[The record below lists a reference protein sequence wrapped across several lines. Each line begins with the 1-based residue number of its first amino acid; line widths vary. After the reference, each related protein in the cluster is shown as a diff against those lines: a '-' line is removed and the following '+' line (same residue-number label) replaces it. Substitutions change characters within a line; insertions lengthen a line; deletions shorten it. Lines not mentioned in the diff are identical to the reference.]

1 MKGAGKM
8 LQTDIHADDYAL
20 TVNTSKDMLS
30 CMKKGQ
36 LDSISIVPNMSCFDE
51 CMELLYASIPLLPFL
66 PKMSVHLDFVEG
78 RCLAGASHVPL
89 LAEAGSGLM
98 KLSWGG
104 VFTLSYLPWK
114 RRMAKVQL
122 KKEIK
127 AQIEKVQA
135 AVVHA
140 MEIAMEYG
148 VGCAQH
154 GIRIDSHQHA
164 HMIPVAWDALTEVIA
179 EEKYKVEYIRNSKE
193 VLGAF
198 LSEVSLWK
206 TYRPINFVKNRL
218 LSLYSYKADRYAKA
232 HHLDQMYLWGLIM
245 SGHMDCDRIVILYP
259 KIALKAKKDNRT
271 LEILFHP
278 GLTLPEEV
286 SNEIGEEAA
295 EDFYLREDRHV
306 EMEAVDKI
314 RTLTS

>member
-1 MKGAGKM
+1 MYT
-8 LQTDIHADDYAL
+8 TDIHADDYAL

-30 CMKKGQ
+30 CMKKGE

-51 CMELLYASIPLLPFL
+51 CMELLYASIPSLPFL

-78 RCLAGASHVPL
+78 RCLAGAEQAPL
-89 LAEAGSGLM
+89 LAEEKSGVM
-98 KLSWGG
+98 RLSWGG
-104 VFTLSYLPWK
+104 VFSLSYLPWK
-114 RRMAKVQL
+114 RHMAKVQL
-122 KKEIK
+122 KREIK

-135 AVVHA
+135 AVVYA
-140 MEIAMEYG
+140 IEIAKEHG
-148 VGCAQH
+148 IDCKQQ

-164 HMIPVAWDALTEVIA
+164 HMIPIVWDALTEVIA

-193 VLGAF
+193 MLYVF

-218 LSLYSYKADRYAKA
+218 LSFYAHKADRYAKE
-232 HHLDQMYLWGLIM
+232 HHMDQMYLWGLIM
-245 SGHMDCDRIVILYP
+245 SGHMDYDRIVRLYP
-259 KIALKAKKDNRT
+259 KIAMKAQKNNRT

-286 SNEIGEEAA
+286 SEEIGEEAA
-295 EDFYLREDRHV
+295 RDFYLRNDRHV
-306 EMEAVDKI
+306 EMEAVGKK
-314 RTLTS
+314 